1 MFFYIECSTGWVV
14 IVENQDINITVNPIN
29 DTVYKDTIT
38 ISGKITDANCYGLY
52 NINAI
57 IKINGKIYKAK
68 TEKIEGEIDNLTIVD
83 RYFNFIS
90 ANYQHDIWQKT
101 TKFYKAIIL

>member
-1 MFFYIECSTGWVV
+1 M
-14 IVENQDINITVNPIN
+14 P
-29 DTVYKDTIT
+29 
-38 ISGKITDANCYGLY
+38 
-52 NINAI
+52 
-57 IKINGKIYKAK
+57 KIYKAK